1 MNRKIFWNL
10 RAIRLNTT
18 PVVGKFLV
26 VPSFLNSV
34 TLCEFITTDWN
45 NACKVLRS
53 AIMREPCR
61 DMSQKEFSM
70 SFPQQKT
77 KVGSQSFRRSH
88 MSPIIHLCLFGKG
101 YLKLK
106 VNEIVLSKKR
116 SAIIHIASLERMK

>member
-1 MNRKIFWNL
+1 MPLKRKKLEIGGEHEIDVDSDIKHSDVIRYAGSMWRNFSVNRKRCWNL

-26 VPSFLNSV
+26 VPSFLNSG

-61 DMSQKEFSM
+61 DMSQK
-70 SFPQQKT
+70 
-77 KVGSQSFRRSH
+77 
-88 MSPIIHLCLFGKG
+88 
-101 YLKLK
+101 
-106 VNEIVLSKKR
+106 
-116 SAIIHIASLERMK
+116 